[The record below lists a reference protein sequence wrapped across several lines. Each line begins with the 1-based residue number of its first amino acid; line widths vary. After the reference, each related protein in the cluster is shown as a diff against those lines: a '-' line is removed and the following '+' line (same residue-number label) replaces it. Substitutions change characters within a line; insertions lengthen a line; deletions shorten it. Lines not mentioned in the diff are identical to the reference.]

1 MKCLF
6 NFSLLEKDR
15 VYDFDCIIHENTQ
28 YFVLFAVFNGNKQI
42 LCQSSFS
49 ICVKGFHFP

>member
-6 NFSLLEKDR
+6 NFSIIEKDR

-42 LCQSSFS
+42 LCQSSF
-49 ICVKGFHFP
+49 IVFA